1 MNFIFEKSE
10 ALIEFLSA
18 CDAVLTPHEE
28 DNATLNTKLA
38 VLNLQLMLYNGESID
53 EYPNKDLANK
63 IKSKPIPT
71 VKDIEKEFYSNCTRI
86 EDTSF
91 VFSIFSS
98 LWERKLLRPSLFCIY
113 YENDLLKLIGAD
125 VLIIKREI
133 EALFESLSK
142 AVKDDIPNIY
152 KEDEITMIME
162 SLKVPQSN
170 STTIEFS
177 SDIIDEVYNKCN
189 NKLWNSINKEDFE
202 KMLSTG
208 NIIIETKVGNK
219 QRISAL
225 FNRLGMLITNNAEW
239 VKNVERSLGIDR
251 LNKILKLD
259 NTNSN
264 PNKEFNDFL
273 DEIYPL

>member
-1 MNFIFEKSE
+1 MDEDYKYTILKNINEEWVSYARRILTGAKLARFDFLFDKFMFVRPYGLVGERPIVLNTEIRLLDCITFLNEYITVFKESGMNSYSLNLLETEIHY
-10 ALIEFLSA
+10 IGFLSDYYDDVKVDRGA
-18 CDAVLTPHEE
+18 G
-28 DNATLNTKLA
+28 LNNPAKF
-38 VLNLQLMLYNGESID
+38 
-53 EYPNKDLANK
+53 
-63 IKSKPIPT
+63 
-71 VKDIEKEFYSNCTRI
+71 DIGITEK
-86 EDTSF
+86 
-91 VFSIFSS
+91 
-98 LWERKLLRPSLFCIY
+98 
-113 YENDLLKLIGAD
+113 
-125 VLIIKREI
+125 
-133 EALFESLSK
+133 
-142 AVKDDIPNIY
+142 
-152 KEDEITMIME
+152 
-162 SLKVPQSN
+162 
-170 STTIEFS
+170 
-177 SDIIDEVYNKCN
+177 VYNKCN

-273 DEIYPL
+273 DEIHPL